1 MNHRRAL
8 KLLASWNLLSA
19 SERESAT
26 LHIATCA
33 RCYARSRT
41 YAEQSR
47 IVRELLPCSDGSI
60 RSALPVSQDG
70 HSSIVA
76 TARSGRQRGG
86 WRPRAAIFALG
97 IATVIGGFASPM
109 GAAVAGRVHDT
120 FLPASTSGDPCHVPQ
135 RWILSEAAREVSGPS
150 AFVRT
155 GGMLF
160 PSQVAKATKLPNLH
174 WVVII
179 DPSSGIQTLDCRG
192 HGRSIYMEAGYN
204 VHNGSELFGMSWE
217 PTP

>member
-1 MNHRRAL
+1 MRHRKAL

-19 SERESAT
+19 SEREGAT
-26 LHIATCA
+26 LHVATCD
-33 RCYARSRT
+33 RCCARSRT

-47 IVRELLPCSDGSI
+47 VVRELLSRSDGPVS
-60 RSALPVSQDG
+60 SALPVSEDG
-70 HSSIVA
+70 HSLTDT
-76 TARSGRQRGG
+76 TAWSSRRRVG

-97 IATVIGGFASPM
+97 IATIIGGFASPV
-109 GAAVAGRVHDT
+109 GAVIAGRVHDT

-150 AFVRT
+150 AFVRS
-155 GGMLF
+155 GGMISPF
-160 PSQVAKATKLPNLH
+160 QVAKATKLPNLH